1 MKSVPLVHYTISL
14 PQPQQHILE
23 VAITIKG
30 LTDDRTLL
38 RMPAWTP
45 GSYLLRD
52 YARHVRSFRAYTDD
66 QPCSW
71 RKIDRL
77 TWDIDT
83 ANHAEI
89 TVQYQVYGHELTVRT
104 NHVDDTHAHIIPAAT
119 FMYVPEHNEPAW
131 VTLNIPENW
140 RIATG
145 LDPIADQPNTFV
157 ARDLDELMDCPI
169 EAGIHQRYDW
179 TIDDKRHSLVIWG
192 NGNEDP
198 ARLVA
203 DTTKIVE
210 AQRDF
215 WGGLPYQ
222 HYTFFL
228 LLAGSSAGGGL
239 EHRNS
244 TSLLLPRHTFK
255 PARAYERFLSLTSH
269 EFFHTWNVK
278 RLRSEVLGPFDYT
291 QENYTRLLWVMEGFT
306 EYYTDLFLVRAG
318 LLTPQRYLERLADDI
333 TTLQTTAGRKLHSLS
348 ASSFDTWIKFYRPDE
363 STPNTT
369 ISYYLKGA
377 MAALVL
383 DMTLRERSNGT
394 VSLDDLMRYLYQTY
408 PFESAGI
415 PEVNGIRDALNAI
428 LPGEWDEFFSRYID
442 GVEELPF
449 DHALHTVGIDLKW
462 DYVNKSETGQPQAK
476 LGIRTK
482 TVDGRIHVTHVL
494 DGGSAAAAGIA
505 PLDEI
510 IALDNNLITES
521 TLEKR
526 LADYA
531 IGATVELTFFRHEM
545 LKTLPVKLLEVMP
558 DQAHLVAVE
567 QPSNEQRTNTHSWL
581 GADLWKQ

>member
-71 RKIDRL
+71 HKIDRL
-77 TWDIDT
+77 TWAIDT
-83 ANHAEI
+83 ADVTEI

-203 DTTKIVE
+203 DTSKIVA

-318 LLTPQRYLERLADDI
+318 LLKPQRYLERLADDI

-383 DMTLRERSNGT
+383 DMLLRERSNGT

-567 QPSNEQRTNTHSWL
+567 QPSDAQRTNTHSWL